1 MNLLNIL
8 DNELKNKHY
17 NNFEKVRYIYLRTCE
32 LFSFDA
38 RYYFVESFN
47 KKLFNNIID
56 KKIDITNV
64 DDFLVICHSY
74 SKYVLLRLVNE
85 LTTANVSLHSG
96 PHSFVEY
103 KDDDDLLWRLDATY
117 GDLSR
122 AKIGIKTTGFSCL
135 ESWNFT
141 YQDDLDMI
149 DESFGYKYKDREDF
163 LKLLDLNSFN
173 SFINGIDGLIK
184 DNELKYFTDVLF
196 FVKWLINGVFCV
208 FSSSTGMDDNYNF
221 GTFIYD
227 ETNKDL
233 FYLSKEDDNYGI
245 KKIPFEE
252 GLQLSK
258 RMSMNNKSIFN
269 N

>member
-38 RYYFVESFN
+38 RYYFVEIFN

-103 KDDDDLLWRLDATY
+103 KDDDDL
-117 GDLSR
+117 
-122 AKIGIKTTGFSCL
+122 IKWIREKVLT
-135 ESWNFT
+135 
-141 YQDDLDMI
+141 I
-149 DESFGYKYKDREDF
+149 D
-163 LKLLDLNSFN
+163 
-173 SFINGIDGLIK
+173 IDKVVSIKVSGPNRGL
-184 DNELKYFTDVLF
+184 V
-196 FVKWLINGVFCV
+196 
-208 FSSSTGMDDNYNF
+208 
-221 GTFIYD
+221 
-227 ETNKDL
+227 
-233 FYLSKEDDNYGI
+233 SKE
-245 KKIPFEE
+245 
-252 GLQLSK
+252 SK
-258 RMSMNNKSIFN
+258 YVFRDFWKQQMEIVRAFLERSQYQEMEDKEH
-269 N
+269 